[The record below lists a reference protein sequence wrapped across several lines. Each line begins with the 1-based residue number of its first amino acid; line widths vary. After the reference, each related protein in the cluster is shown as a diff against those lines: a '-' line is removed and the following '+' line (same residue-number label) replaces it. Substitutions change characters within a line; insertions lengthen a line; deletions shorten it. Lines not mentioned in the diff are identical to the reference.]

1 MAFYDFYNYKSMVFF
16 YNGVYRTHN
25 SWNDII
31 FFYFN
36 TTWKTKKIGK
46 KVHFINCFWRVKI
59 KRKMGIFK
67 KNKGKTF
74 KNRENSTNTGKIKKQ
89 KEKSMIIKHKSHEKL
104 IQTKRKTWK
113 NNKNKLFSHCKNKS
127 CNEHTAFVLNIF
139 KALQLKM
146 MLMVMNKTTN
156 ANNDIVLVHGSL
168 LVKLPYL
175 PSQWI
180 FHFFIVK
187 K

>member
-74 KNRENSTNTGKIKKQ
+74 KNRENSTNTEKIKKQ
-89 KEKSMIIKHKSHEKL
+89 KENQWLSNTKVMKNWFKQKEKREKTTKINYFHTARTNHAMNTQHLCWIFSKHCNSKWCWWWW
-104 IQTKRKTWK
+104 TKQPMPTMTLFLFMV
-113 NNKNKLFSHCKNKS
+113 LFSWNFPIFLL
-127 CNEHTAFVLNIF
+127 NEYFIF
-139 KALQLKM
+139 
-146 MLMVMNKTTN
+146 
-156 ANNDIVLVHGSL
+156 L
-168 LVKLPYL
+168 L
-175 PSQWI
+175 
-180 FHFFIVK
+180 
-187 K
+187 